1 MNFGKQFLV
10 SFVLVYLISL
20 SFACE
25 TSFLGFELDLLTHE
39 FLVNFVC
46 WISTLRNPWYSFSSS
61 IYFSIRA
68 SCSFISGRSNPETP
82 DIAPDTPDHQTR
94 SIRDSLCLTTFV
106 KCFKLQIAYSPPFRH
121 LKILSSPGRLSRA
134 LAGGSSF
141 PRAGRGLLSRP
152 TEEQRRG
159 GGASIRR
166 RAELL
171 RRRGAA
177 PAEGEAARAACP
189 AR

>member
-1 MNFGKQFLV
+1 MNFGKQIFV

-20 SFACE
+20 PFACE

-94 SIRDSLCLTTFV
+94 SIRAYTRSIWASLCLTLLLSV
-106 KCFKLQIAYSPPFRH
+106 LNCRLPIHPP
-121 LKILSSPGRLSRA
+121 LGILRSFHFSVAR
-134 LAGGSSF
+134 LAGKARL
-141 PRAGRGLLSRP
+141 P
-152 TEEQRRG
+152 
-159 GGASIRR
+159 
-166 RAELL
+166 
-171 RRRGAA
+171 
-177 PAEGEAARAACP
+177 GERDHLNI
-189 AR
+189 